1 MNIPPQ
7 LIPKYATTLTKDME
21 DRIISMYT
29 KGMITGDIESH
40 MKVLYGVN
48 ISYSTKP
55 YLSSGNGRNSRW
67 RRSILSYIWTP
78 STTMSEVKTKS

>member
-7 LIPKYATTLTKDME
+7 LIPKYATTLTKDIE

-48 ISYSTKP
+48 ISY
-55 YLSSGNGRNSRW
+55 RDR
-67 RRSILSYIWTP
+67 
-78 STTMSEVKTKS
+78 KSVV